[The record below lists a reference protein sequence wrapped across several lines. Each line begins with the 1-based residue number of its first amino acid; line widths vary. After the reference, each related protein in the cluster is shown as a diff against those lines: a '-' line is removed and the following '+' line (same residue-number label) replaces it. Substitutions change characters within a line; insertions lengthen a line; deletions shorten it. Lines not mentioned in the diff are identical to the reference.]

1 MLSRTRLSFT
11 ITSRLSRRSSVEM
24 TLLVS
29 ERIRGRRLW
38 KRERVSLSGA
48 LPGVGG
54 DSEGE
59 EEDVEDENNFS
70 VYECPGLAPTGDIE
84 VRLSPSLSL

>member
-1 MLSRTRLSFT
+1 MREET
-11 ITSRLSRRSSVEM
+11 VE
-24 TLLVS
+24 
-29 ERIRGRRLW
+29 E
-38 KRERVSLSGA
+38 RERGSLSGA

-84 VRLSPSLSL
+84 VRLSPSPTLSLIPLFSLRFTTRTSPLTKPEYQ